1 MEKIALPKKIEFK
14 NSSNE
19 YEGFV
24 TIEPLFPG
32 YGNTIGNSLRRVL
45 LSSLPGAAVV
55 GVKIKGAK
63 HEFMAMPG
71 IKEDVIDI
79 ILNLKQLKLKILS
92 ETDEVIKLEL
102 NIQGKKQVIAKD
114 IKKNSL
120 VEISNPE
127 LILANI
133 IDTTGNLSL
142 EIYVAKG
149 MGYSLVEKDKKEIK
163 EVDYMEVDSIFSPVF
178 GVNYKV
184 ENVRVGKMTN
194 WDKLVIEV
202 KTDGTISIED
212 AFNQSVKILVDQFSA
227 LAGIK
232 NEDKEGAKDL
242 ELVEKVLNKK
252 KVEVVVEEVEKE
264 KTSKTKKTSEKK
276 VKVKKTK

>member
-14 NSSNE
+14 QEANSNE
-19 YEGFV
+19 GSII
-24 TIEPLFPG
+24 IEPLFPG

-63 HEFMAMPG
+63 HEFMAMSG

-79 ILNLKQLKLKILS
+79 ILNLKQLRLKILT
-92 ETDEVIKLEL
+92 ETDEIIKLEL
-102 NIQGKKQVIAKD
+102 NVQGKKQVTAKD

-120 VEISNPE
+120 VEIVNSE
-127 LILANI
+127 LLLANI
-133 IDTTGNLSL
+133 TDTTGNLSM
-142 EIYVAKG
+142 EIYVSSG
-149 MGYSLVEKDKKEIK
+149 MGYFVAEKDKKESK
-163 EVDYMEVDSIFSPVF
+163 EVDYMEIDSVFSPVF

-194 WDKLVIEV
+194 WDKLVLEV

-212 AFNQSVKILVDQFSA
+212 AFNKSVKILVDQFNA
-227 LAGIK
+227 LSGIK
-232 NEDKEGAKDL
+232 NENKKEVELEVEAIEEKKPAKIKKAS
-242 ELVEKVLNKK
+242 EKVAKP
-252 KVEVVVEEVEKE
+252 
-264 KTSKTKKTSEKK
+264 
-276 VKVKKTK
+276 KKTKTK

>member
-14 NSSNE
+14 EGVNSNE
-19 YEGFV
+19 GSII
-24 TIEPLFPG
+24 IEPLFPG

-79 ILNLKQLKLKILS
+79 ILNLKQLRLKILT

-102 NIQGKKQVIAKD
+102 NVQGKKQVTAKD

-120 VEISNPE
+120 VEIINSD
-127 LILANI
+127 LLLANI
-133 IDTTGNLSL
+133 TDTTGNLSM
-142 EIYVAKG
+142 EIYVSSG
-149 MGYSLVEKDKKEIK
+149 MGYSVAEKNKKESK
-163 EVDYMEVDSIFSPVF
+163 EVDYMEIDSVFSPIF

-194 WDKLVIEV
+194 WDKLVLEV
-202 KTDGTISIED
+202 KTDGTISIEE
-212 AFNQSVKILVDQFSA
+212 AFNESVNILVNQFNA
-227 LAGIK
+227 LLGVK
-232 NEDKEGAKDL
+232 NEAKE
-242 ELVEKVLNKK
+242 VLNKK
-252 KVEVVVEEVEKE
+252 EEDGEVKAVKE
-264 KTSKTKKTSEKK
+264 KSLTKSKKTSEKVAK
-276 VKVKKTK
+276 TKKTK